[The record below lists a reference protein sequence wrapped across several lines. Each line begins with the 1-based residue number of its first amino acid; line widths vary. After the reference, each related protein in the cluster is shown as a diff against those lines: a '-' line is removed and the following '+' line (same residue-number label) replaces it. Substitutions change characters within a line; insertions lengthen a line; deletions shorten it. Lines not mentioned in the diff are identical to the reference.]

1 MVRCRGRTNPPTLAC
16 EQTDKSAVE
25 SFVTEHHHSKGQQDP
40 QQTPKA
46 KGREREETGESDMQ
60 AQQPTTAFR
69 ENRGAAQTHAH
80 TDTRTCTRARTHGYA
95 HHGHTRTRTRMH
107 AHGHRHGHAHTHGHA
122 RTHTHTRTRTLTHIH
137 AHAHTDTHAC
147 TRTRTHTHRHAHTH
161 TGTRTH
167 MGTCAHGHTRM
178 HTDTDT
184 RAHTGTHTH
193 TGTRTHI
200 HTHAHTHTRTRT
212 RTHPTKGQGSRLEGF
227 LQDRERRQWGT
238 SENQAERNGHMWGVR
253 SPQGRESPRPQSPA
267 GRWLPARSVP
277 TQASLSCAG
286 RTKCLQRRPVGTEH
300 LRGLLRSSQRR
311 GGAQPT
317 RRERDPGPGVPRI
330 CETRPQLCW
339 KSGRD
344 QKMQKGQEGTII
356 TSRRHRSCL
365 RGDAHSGGKLP
376 MFGSGPGSLGSRRA
390 AAGPAERQVS
400 VGGEDSKCV
409 SPGWEAPLSPPGRWA
424 ALLSSV
430 LTWDI
435 ESGAQLYEERR
446 ALRTGA
452 T

>member
-107 AHGHRHGHAHTHGHA
+107 AHGHGHTHTG
-122 RTHTHTRTRTLTHIH
+122 THTHTLARAHTW

-147 TRTRTHTHRHAHTH
+147 TRTRTHAHTQA
-161 TGTRTH
+161 R
-167 MGTCAHGHTRM
+167 
-178 HTDTDT
+178 
-184 RAHTGTHTH
+184 TH

-286 RTKCLQRRPVGTEH
+286 RTKCLQRHPVGTEH